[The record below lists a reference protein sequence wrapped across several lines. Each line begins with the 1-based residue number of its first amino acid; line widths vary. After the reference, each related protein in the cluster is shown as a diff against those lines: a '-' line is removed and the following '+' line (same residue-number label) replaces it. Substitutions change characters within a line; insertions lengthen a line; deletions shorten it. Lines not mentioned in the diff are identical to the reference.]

1 MAAFDY
7 SALERAEAAAKG
19 RRVNRV
25 RGKLLKDRWL
35 YVMLLP
41 GIVYFFIFK
50 YAPMWGIAIGFQDYS
65 PFQGIAGS
73 KWVGLKHFIRLFS
86 EPVFFMLLKNT
97 LILSLVNLMFVFPM
111 PIVAAL
117 MLNELKKEWFKKSV
131 QTLIYIPHFMSWVI
145 IIGMF
150 YVLFESRDGLFQ
162 QWIESLGFEPFTFMM
177 DPDKFIPMYILQN
190 IWRDTGWGTIIYL
203 AALAGVDPHLYEAA
217 RMDGANRLRQLWH
230 ITLPSI
236 RSTIVILFILQ
247 LGNIL
252 ELGFEHVYLLLNSLN
267 REVAEIFDTYVY
279 TAGILN
285 GMYSYST
292 AIGVFKSVVGLI
304 LVLLANRLSKKFGE
318 EGIF

>member
-1 MAAFDY
+1 M
-7 SALERAEAAAKG
+7 
-19 RRVNRV
+19 NRLT
-25 RGKLLKDRWL
+25 GKLLKDRWL
-35 YVMLLP
+35 YLMLLP
-41 GIVYFFIFK
+41 GIVYFLLFK
-50 YAPMWGIAIGFQDYS
+50 YGPMWGIVIGFQDYS
-65 PFQGIAGS
+65 PFQGMSGS

-86 EPVFFMLLKNT
+86 EPTFFTILKNT
-97 LILSLVNLMFVFPM
+97 LILSLVNLVVVFPM
-111 PIVAAL
+111 PIIVAL
-117 MLNELKKEWFKKSV
+117 MLNELRKEKFKKAI

-150 YVLFESRDGLFQ
+150 YVLFESHDGLFQ
-162 QWIESLGFEPFTFMM
+162 KWIVSLGFEPFTFMM

-190 IWRDTGWGTIIYL
+190 IWRDTGWGTIIFL
-203 AALAGVDPHLYEAA
+203 AALAGVDTHLYEAA
-217 RMDGANRLRQLWH
+217 RMDGAGRLRQMWH

-236 RSTIVILFILQ
+236 RSTILIMFILH

-292 AIGVFKSVVGLI
+292 AIGVFKSAVGLI
-304 LVLLANRLSKKFGE
+304 LVVIANRLSKKFGE

>member
-1 MAAFDY
+1 MAAIDY
-7 SALERAEAAAKG
+7 SAHKQAETWAKK
-19 RRVNRV
+19 RRLNRLT
-25 RGKLLKDRWL
+25 GKLLKDRWL
-35 YVMLLP
+35 YLMLLP
-41 GIVYFFIFK
+41 GIVYFLLFK
-50 YAPMWGIAIGFQDYS
+50 YGPMWGIAIGFQDYS
-65 PFQGIAGS
+65 PFQGMSGS

-86 EPVFFMLLKNT
+86 EPTFFKLLKNT
-97 LILSLVNLMFVFPM
+97 LILSLVNLIIVFPM
-111 PIVAAL
+111 PIIVAL
-117 MLNELKKEWFKKSV
+117 MLNELRKERFKKAI

-150 YVLFESRDGLFQ
+150 YVLFESHDGLFQ
-162 QWIESLGFEPFTFMM
+162 KWIVSLGFEPFTFMM

-190 IWRDTGWGTIIYL
+190 IWRDTGWGTIIFL
-203 AALAGVDPHLYEAA
+203 AALAGVDTHLYEAA
-217 RMDGANRLRQLWH
+217 RMDGAGRLRQMWH

-236 RSTIVILFILQ
+236 RSTILIMFILQ

-292 AIGVFKSVVGLI
+292 AIGVFKSAVGLI
-304 LVLLANRLSKKFGE
+304 LVVLANRLSKKFGE

>member
-1 MAAFDY
+1 M
-7 SALERAEAAAKG
+7 
-19 RRVNRV
+19 NRV
-25 RGKLLKDRWL
+25 TGKMLKDRWL
-35 YVMLLP
+35 YLMLLP
-41 GIVYFFIFK
+41 GIVYFLLFK
-50 YAPMWGIAIGFQDYS
+50 YGPMWGIAIGFQDYS
-65 PFQGIAGS
+65 PFQGMSGS

-86 EPVFFMLLKNT
+86 EPTFFKLLKNT
-97 LILSLVNLMFVFPM
+97 LVLSLVNLIIVFPM
-111 PIVAAL
+111 PIIVAL
-117 MLNELKKEWFKKSV
+117 MLNELRKEKFKKAI

-150 YVLFESRDGLFQ
+150 YVLFESHDGLFQ
-162 QWIESLGFEPFTFMM
+162 KWIVSLGFEPFTFMM

-190 IWRDTGWGTIIYL
+190 IWRDTGWGTIIFL
-203 AALAGVDPHLYEAA
+203 AALAGVDTHLYEAA
-217 RMDGANRLRQLWH
+217 RMDGAGRLRQMWH

-236 RSTIVILFILQ
+236 RSTILIMFILQ

-292 AIGVFKSVVGLI
+292 AIGVFKSAVGLI
-304 LVLLANRLSKKFGE
+304 LVVLANRLSKKFGE

>member
-1 MAAFDY
+1 MAAIDY
-7 SALERAEAAAKG
+7 SAHERAEVRTK
-19 RRVNRV
+19 RRKMNRV
-25 RGKLLKDRWL
+25 TGKMLKDRWL
-35 YVMLLP
+35 YLMLLP
-41 GIVYFFIFK
+41 GIVYFLLFK
-50 YAPMWGIAIGFQDYS
+50 YGPMWGIAIGFQDYS
-65 PFQGIAGS
+65 PFQGMSGS

-86 EPVFFMLLKNT
+86 EPTFFKLLKNT
-97 LILSLVNLMFVFPM
+97 LVLSLVNLIIVFPM
-111 PIVAAL
+111 PIIVAL
-117 MLNELKKEWFKKSV
+117 MLNELRKEKFKKAI

-150 YVLFESRDGLFQ
+150 YVLFESHDGLFQ
-162 QWIESLGFEPFTFMM
+162 KWIVSLGFEPFTFMM

-190 IWRDTGWGTIIYL
+190 IWRDTGWGTIIFL
-203 AALAGVDPHLYEAA
+203 AALAGVDTHLYEAA
-217 RMDGANRLRQLWH
+217 RMDGAGRLRQMWH

-236 RSTIVILFILQ
+236 RSTILIMFILQ

-292 AIGVFKSVVGLI
+292 AIGVFKSAVGLI
-304 LVLLANRLSKKFGE
+304 LVVLANRLSKKFGE

>member
-1 MAAFDY
+1 MAALDY
-7 SALERAEAAAKG
+7 SVHERADARTKV
-19 RRVNRV
+19 RKMNRL
-25 RGKLLKDRWL
+25 RGKMLKDRWL
-35 YVMLLP
+35 YLMLLP
-41 GIVYFFIFK
+41 GIVYFLLFK
-50 YAPMWGIAIGFQDYS
+50 YGPMWGIVIGFQDYS
-65 PFQGIAGS
+65 PFQGMSGS
-73 KWVGLKHFIRLFS
+73 KWVGLKHYIRLFS
-86 EPVFFMLLKNT
+86 EPTFFTLLRNT
-97 LILSLVNLMFVFPM
+97 LILSLVNLIVVFPM
-111 PIVAAL
+111 PIIVAL
-117 MLNELKKEWFKKSV
+117 MLNELRKERFKKWI

-150 YVLFESRDGLFQ
+150 YVLFESHDGLFQ
-162 QWIESLGFEPFTFMM
+162 KWIVSLGFEPFTFMM

-190 IWRDTGWGTIIYL
+190 IWRDTGWGTIIFL
-203 AALAGVDPHLYEAA
+203 AALAGVDTHLYEAA
-217 RMDGANRLRQLWH
+217 RMDGAGRLRQMWH

-236 RSTIVILFILQ
+236 RSTILIMFILH

-292 AIGVFKSVVGLI
+292 AIGVFKSAVGLI
-304 LVLLANRLSKKFGE
+304 LVVIANRLSKKFGE